1 LTGFVGFFG
10 ASVKQFSSGISH
22 SREFCAMAMR
32 LSSSVQ
38 SAAAN
43 HTDRESGGGDGSSGD
58 EGSNDEIVT
67 YRVGSLLPVIV
78 WDAETRARRVVKMR
92 WGFPDPRDWR
102 RPRPIHAR
110 SETID
115 GKEPFRT
122 PFHAGQRGIVVFRT
136 FNEGEEV
143 VKPSGRTETRQW
155 TIDPRDG
162 QPRGFAF
169 VWRRFEI
176 SDLPA
181 PMLACVLATVPANE
195 LIRRTIKSQEDDPR
209 MPAILED
216 DAWSTWLGEGDATPA
231 TAKAVLRTME
241 GVNWQA
247 APEPKKPR
255 PRKP

>member
-1 LTGFVGFFG
+1 MCGKFTALASWSEVVAFSQPLT
-10 ASVKQFSSGISH
+10 
-22 SREFCAMAMR
+22 
-32 LSSSVQ
+32 
-38 SAAAN
+38 
-43 HTDRESGGGDGSSGD
+43 ESGGGEEPGGD
-58 EGSNDEIVT
+58 DGSNDEIVT
-67 YRVGSLLPVIV
+67 YRVGGLLPVIV

-122 PFHAGQRGIVVFRT
+122 PFHAGQRGIVIFRT

-155 TIDPRDG
+155 TVDPRDG
-162 QPRGFAF
+162 QPRGFSF

-181 PMLACVLATVPANE
+181 PMLACVMATVPANE

-241 GVNWQA
+241 GVNWQT
-247 APEPKKPR
+247 APEPKNPR
-255 PRKP
+255 PRKLAPTMHSKPDPDKDLI